1 MRKVSSMVG
10 LSVISTADGVNMGAV
25 TEVVVDLSQG
35 AIVGLVVDPPPAEK
49 GVMAEDIAV
58 IGPDAVMI
66 SDRSKMGPV
75 ADMPELTDRRR
86 LSKDKPVAVVT
97 KSGTKLGTLAEIYI
111 NPATREVTQYDVSA
125 GSVRDLTDG
134 VLSLPLVSGIV
145 HGPDTVIVPDTLITS
160 LEDQVGGLRGT
171 WAAVSRKLRQDLHR
185 ASQQASVL
193 YQRSSESMKE
203 AVEQAK
209 HKSEQVAKTVSDKF
223 EQARQPAEEVVEGA
237 AEEVGDETISAQ
249 YRETETEGQSD
260 THAGDSDASPQEY
273 QETPIED
280 DVVEQEEDESSEDTQ

>member
-35 AIVGLVVDPPPAEK
+35 AIVGLVVDLPPAEK

-66 SDRSKMGPV
+66 SDRSKMSPV

-134 VLSLPLVSGIV
+134 VLSLPLVGGIV

-160 LEDQVGGLRGT
+160 LEDQIGGLRGT

-203 AVEQAK
+203 AVEQAR

-223 EQARQPAEEVVEGA
+223 EQACPTAEEI
-237 AEEVGDETISAQ
+237 GDETTSAQ
-249 YRETETEGQSD
+249 HDGTETEEQSD
-260 THAGDSDASPQEY
+260 THAGDSDAPPQES